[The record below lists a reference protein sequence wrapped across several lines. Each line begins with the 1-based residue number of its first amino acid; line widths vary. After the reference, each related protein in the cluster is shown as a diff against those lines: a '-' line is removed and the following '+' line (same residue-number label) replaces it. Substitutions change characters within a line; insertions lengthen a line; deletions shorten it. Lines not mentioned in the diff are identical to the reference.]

1 MAEKYGTMPKRFTKE
16 WWEHY
21 WYYYKWR
28 FGFALLTIA
37 VVTVTCVQCASRI
50 DYDATMSYIGC
61 KYYYP
66 QNVEVLIKAIEN
78 DVIDDANADGKVF
91 ANFLQMNVAKAGS
104 PDEATEYNNAMHSKI
119 AVQLQAGDTYL
130 YLFNR
135 QELDRMLSRDAAEH
149 IFVKAEDIY
158 KNEIPESRLVKKDDV
173 VYGVSVEG
181 NKFLEDHKF
190 MSEDVYLAVRR
201 MRQGDEDD
209 EEEIAK
215 YNNAIKIAN
224 YIVENQ

>member
-1 MAEKYGTMPKRFTKE
+1 
-16 WWEHY
+16 
-21 WYYYKWR
+21 
-28 FGFALLTIA
+28 
-37 VVTVTCVQCASRI
+37 
-50 DYDATMSYIGC
+50 
-61 KYYYP
+61 
-66 QNVEVLIKAIEN
+66 
-78 DVIDDANADGKVF
+78 
-91 ANFLQMNVAKAGS
+91 
-104 PDEATEYNNAMHSKI
+104 
-119 AVQLQAGDTYL
+119 
-130 YLFNR
+130 
-135 QELDRMLSRDAAEH
+135 MLSRDAAEH

-158 KNEIPESRLVKKDDV
+158 KSEIPESRLVKKDDV